1 MICPDF
7 ETYEDLIKVFNEY
20 GNTIRDDVSI
30 IIESCDQSSLKGN
43 QKCHSNNKIKNLL
56 DQSLFSLSS
65 LISIVDLGNKI
76 EKSLSTRNVFHS

>member
-7 ETYEDLIKVFNEY
+7 VTYGDLIKVFNEY

-43 QKCHSNNKIKNLL
+43 QKWQSNNKIKNLL
-56 DQSLFSLSS
+56 NQSLYSISS
-65 LISIVDLGNKI
+65 
-76 EKSLSTRNVFHS
+76 